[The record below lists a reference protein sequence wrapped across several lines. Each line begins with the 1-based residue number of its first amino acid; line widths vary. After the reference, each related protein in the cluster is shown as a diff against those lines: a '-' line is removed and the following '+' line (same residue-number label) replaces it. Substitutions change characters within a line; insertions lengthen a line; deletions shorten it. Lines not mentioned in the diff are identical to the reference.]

1 MSDSVYIRL
10 AGPLQSWAGPAVTG
24 NIVHTEDTP
33 SPRSLRGLLAG
44 ALGHKRGEL
53 PTWLED
59 VQFTVRQDR
68 SGGRVDDFHTINE
81 RTGEEEFRRRL
92 LLAQGKRA
100 SSRKNLIFTPD
111 AQGGT
116 SIVNRTYLADTEFLV
131 RITAEGRT
139 EQIDQ
144 ALRSPRFSTY
154 LGRKAFPAVF
164 PFYLGVGNSELITQ
178 LPVVSSSGKKQEFVL
193 LHEFVQD
200 QPLPVSRLEVPALS
214 DRQAWLDAVGTALKR
229 RKTVL
234 S

>member
-1 MSDSVYIRL
+1 MSDSIYIRL

-44 ALGHKRGEL
+44 ALGYKRGEL
-53 PTWLED
+53 PAWLEN

-92 LLAQGKRA
+92 SLVLGRRV
-100 SSRKNLIFTPD
+100 SKNSHIFTPD
-111 AQGGT
+111 GQGGT
-116 SIVNRTYLADTEFLV
+116 SIVKRTYLADTEFLV

-164 PFYLGVGNSELITQ
+164 PFYLGVGNSELITK
-178 LPVVSSSGKKQEFVL
+178 LPVVSSGKKQEIVL